1 MNAKYIRAKIDS
13 MAKTPG
19 VKGCAVVEIA
29 AGMVWHAAGALD
41 NFVAMAEAASDY
53 WRLHLR
59 MKPLFEGFGALDSC
73 TLTHESDSVMLT
85 DCGADMVF
93 VTVCDTQELLNLPE
107 WRNRIR
113 QLRLILEA
121 Q

>member
-1 MNAKYIRAKIDS
+1 MSAKYIRAKIDS

-29 AGMVWHAAGALD
+29 AGMVWHAAGSLND
-41 NFVAMAEAASDY
+41 FVAMAEAASDY

-59 MKPLFEGFGALDSC
+59 MQSLFGGFGALDTC
-73 TLTHESDSVMLT
+73 TLTYASDSVMLT
-85 DCGADMVF
+85 DCGNDMVF
-93 VTVCDTQELLNLPE
+93 VTVCETPALVHLPE
-107 WRNRIR
+107 WRNRIQ